1 MLLPKIMFPFLFV
14 LWHISSVLAKQ
25 QSCSAKDIPYPTLFG
40 AKILALSV
48 SERQNYSYAPLN
60 ITGLNFCN
68 VNITYTHPGYNDTI
82 HVQVWLPLKGWNQRF
97 QGTGGS
103 GFVTG
108 VFDQA
113 LAPAVAQGYS
123 AVSTDGGHELNVTS
137 AAAWA
142 LVSPGNVDWN
152 LLQDF
157 ASTALN
163 DMTVLGKAVT
173 KSYYGTAPKYSYWN
187 GCSTGGRQGLMMA
200 QRFPDAYDGILAAA
214 PAINWP
220 SFIVAE
226 YWGQFMMNQLGVYPP
241 QCEFDAITTAAV
253 SACDALDGLVDGI
266 IASPEKCHFNPHI
279 LVGKSFN
286 CSGVNATYTPAAATI
301 ASAAWGGAHTV
312 NGTSLWYGLNRGAP
326 FSGLL
331 NTTCS
336 NLTAGCGPTP
346 FTISSDWIR
355 LWIEKNPNFSIT
367 SMSFADYVAIF
378 HQSNNEYAS
387 IIGTA
392 DPDLSAFAANGGK
405 MITWHGLA
413 DQLIFPSGTADYYN
427 RVLAGDPAAHDY
439 YRFFEAPGVEHC
451 GGGIGPVPTMA
462 FESVVSWVETGVAPA
477 TLNGTSAPDVNG
489 TVKVQP
495 LCPYPLVSAYQGGD
509 PAVVSSFACA
519 AAFK

>member
-1 MLLPKIMFPFLFV
+1 
-14 LWHISSVLAKQ
+14 
-25 QSCSAKDIPYPTLFG
+25 
-40 AKILALSV
+40 LALSV

-286 CSGVNATYTPAAATI
+286 CSSYSQRHI
-301 ASAAWGGAHTV
+301 
-312 NGTSLWYGLNRGAP
+312 
-326 FSGLL
+326 
-331 NTTCS
+331 
-336 NLTAGCGPTP
+336 
-346 FTISSDWIR
+346 
-355 LWIEKNPNFSIT
+355 
-367 SMSFADYVAIF
+367 
-378 HQSNNEYAS
+378 
-387 IIGTA
+387 
-392 DPDLSAFAANGGK
+392 
-405 MITWHGLA
+405 
-413 DQLIFPSGTADYYN
+413 
-427 RVLAGDPAAHDY
+427 
-439 YRFFEAPGVEHC
+439 
-451 GGGIGPVPTMA
+451 
-462 FESVVSWVETGVAPA
+462 
-477 TLNGTSAPDVNG
+477 
-489 TVKVQP
+489 
-495 LCPYPLVSAYQGGD
+495 PLVRAQPRSPLLRPLEYHLLQSD
-509 PAVVSSFACA
+509 RRLRSHPLHHLLRLDKAVDREEPQLQHYVHVLRRLRRNIPSI
-519 AAFK
+519 K